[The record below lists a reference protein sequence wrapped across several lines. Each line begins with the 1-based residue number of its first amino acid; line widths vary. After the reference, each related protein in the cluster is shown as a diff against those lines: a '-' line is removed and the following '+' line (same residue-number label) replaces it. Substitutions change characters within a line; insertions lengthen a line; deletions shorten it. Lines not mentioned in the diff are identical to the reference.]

1 MAEKYFLRIK
11 SNLTLATIIERNTDE
26 IAIIV
31 IASGG
36 SCEMGSWGCRKKC
49 CKAYFRFAREI
60 RHSYFKCIE

>member
-31 IASGG
+31 ITSGG
-36 SCEMGSWGCRKKC
+36 SSEIGFTWGCRKKC

-60 RHSYFKCIE
+60 RHSYFK